1 MTWPST
7 LANRVSSRPL
17 RLDEAP
23 FLWAISAL
31 LVLLRARP
39 AAAGGR
45 LGLAVLRPARLGLGV
60 RGLGL
65 GAGLGSGAAGG
76 LRLGAALLGL
86 GGLRLATSVR
96 GLGLRGLGLRGL
108 RLGGLGGRRLGL
120 GLAGLGGGAGGLR
133 LRVGVLVLGGAGGR
147 LRLGGGLGP
156 AWRVDDVHP
165 DPGQRLAVA
174 LVAALAGLVLV
185 GDHEQRDELDAV
197 AVATDPLHVD
207 DVTDLD
213 LVLLSA
219 GADDGVHVS
228 TVLPVRQ
235 RETAASRN
243 RRA

>member
-76 LRLGAALLGL
+76 LR
-86 GGLRLATSVR
+86 
-96 GLGLRGLGLRGL
+96 
-108 RLGGLGGRRLGL
+108 
-120 GLAGLGGGAGGLR
+120 
-133 LRVGVLVLGGAGGR
+133 VGVLVLGGAGGR

-185 GDHEQRDELDAV
+185 GEHAQLVAPVLVEDRGGDLGADELARPGAHLALVVDHEQRDELDAV
-197 AVATDPLHVD
+197 AVAADPLHVD

-228 TVLPVRQ
+228 TVLSVLQ
-235 RETAASRN
+235 RETAASHN
-243 RRA
+243 RRVRTPIAKGRPPARGASNPRSRG